1 MARLTIATAVLCL
14 IGPAVWPALGQAI
27 PLRVTQRDLVPGC
40 LNGRAVPQSTRAW
53 DVEPGPV
60 WLVLSMRNARRPGR
74 VTPEAGWA
82 SISFTAEASHRYE
95 VEVRAGHMAFSTR
108 RWRQGEWTP
117 VVRDRTTNTIVSG
130 EPEWTDG
137 QCPAAGR
144 RQ

>member
-1 MARLTIATAVLCL
+1 M
-14 IGPAVWPALGQAI
+14 
-27 PLRVTQRDLVPGC
+27 
-40 LNGRAVPQSTRAW
+40 
-53 DVEPGPV
+53 
-60 WLVLSMRNARRPGR
+60 VLSMRNQRRPGR

-82 SISFTAEASHRYE
+82 TISFAAQAAHRHE
-95 VEVRAGHMAFSTR
+95 VDVGANRVAFSTR

-117 VVRDRTTNTIVSG
+117 VVRERTTNAIVSG